1 MRIGILRA
9 GRVNPKITK
18 RFGEY
23 PRMAETLIQPEG
35 DEFSFQYWSV
45 IEGIIP
51 DDPATCDGWLITGSR
66 HGVYDKLPWIG
77 ATQAFIRSAMD
88 RGVPVLGICF
98 GHQLLA
104 HAMGGRVEKSNR
116 GWGIGVQVYDVVK
129 RPPWMSGSPDRI
141 AFQSIHQDQVVEP
154 PVGALRVAT
163 SEFCPSAMLAYGSNG
178 FSIQAHPE
186 FTPEFST
193 ALLEA
198 VRGVRIDEETCDR
211 AIETV
216 GKPTHE
222 REFAKWARRFFR
234 GGYCD

>member
-1 MRIGILRA
+1 M
-9 GRVNPKITK
+9 V
-18 RFGEY
+18 
-23 PRMAETLIQPEG
+23 ETLIQPEG
-35 DEFSFQYWSV
+35 DEFCFEYWPV
-45 IEGIIP
+45 TEGVIP

-66 HGVYDKLPWIG
+66 HGVYDDLPWIG
-77 ATQAFIRSAMD
+77 AASAFIRGAMD
-88 RGVPVLGICF
+88 RDVPVLGICF

-104 HAMGGRVEKSNR
+104 HAMGGLVEKSDR
-116 GWGIGVQVYDVVK
+116 GWGIGVQEYQVVK

-141 AFQSIHQDQVVEP
+141 AFQSIHQDQVVEAP
-154 PVGALRVAT
+154 ANALRVAT
-163 SEFCPSAMLAYGSNG
+163 SEFCPSAALAYGSTG

-186 FTPEFST
+186 FTPEFSL

-198 VRGVRIDEETCDR
+198 VRGVRIDEETCDL

-234 GGYCD
+234 RRYDD